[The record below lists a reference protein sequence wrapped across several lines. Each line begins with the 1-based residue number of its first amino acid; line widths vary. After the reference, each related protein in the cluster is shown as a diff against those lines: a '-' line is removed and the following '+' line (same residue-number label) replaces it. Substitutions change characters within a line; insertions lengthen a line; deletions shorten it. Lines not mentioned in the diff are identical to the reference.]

1 MPTVDEYLDIDDIL
15 NNYDLY
21 KYLTM
26 NKKKN
31 TIVCYKLN

>member
-21 KYLTM
+21 KYLTNEQEEKYYCM
-26 NKKKN
+26 
-31 TIVCYKLN
+31 L